1 MGYRQSNLTE
11 KYEKKMIKGQK
22 KRPAKMKDEN
32 LQGKSVKYERVK
44 QHVGSS

>member
-11 KYEKKMIKGQK
+11 KYEKNIEKGAEEK
-22 KRPAKMKDEN
+22 TSKMKDEN

>member
-1 MGYRQSNLTE
+1 MKNNE
-11 KYEKKMIKGQK
+11 KGAEEKTSK
-22 KRPAKMKDEN
+22 KKDEN